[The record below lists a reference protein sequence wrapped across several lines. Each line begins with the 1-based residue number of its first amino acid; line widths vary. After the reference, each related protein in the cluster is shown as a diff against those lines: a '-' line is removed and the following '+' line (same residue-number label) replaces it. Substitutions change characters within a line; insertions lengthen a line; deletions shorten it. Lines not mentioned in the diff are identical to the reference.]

1 MSTTKWLERVMSY
14 TPWKQ
19 RNNMEKFILGLF
31 ADYQLGLITL
41 ERVWEIIEEELAI
54 RRVKQLLKV

>member
-1 MSTTKWLERVMSY
+1 
-14 TPWKQ
+14 
-19 RNNMEKFILGLF
+19 MEKFILGLF